1 MTATTERKC
10 RCGTVMSLIREACW
24 ACDNCDSVQAGQM
37 LNTPRPRVRTVADVR
52 FDMSW
57 LAEMT
62 VQYGPLPPDV
72 STDDLYMEP

>member
-1 MTATTERKC
+1 MTAAEERKC
-10 RCGTVMSLIREACW
+10 RCGAAMRALRDGFVACE
-24 ACDNCDSVQAGQM
+24 NCDQVQAGQM
-37 LNTPRPRVRTVADVR
+37 LSSPRPRVRTVQDIR

-72 STDDLYMEP
+72 STDDLYMEG